1 MTINT
6 PFGSGMTVPGTGIIL
21 NNEMD
26 DFSVATG
33 VPNVYDLVD
42 VDAEAGF
49 DSKMFT
55 QGLRDGRGHDA
66 KPGARVF
73 L

>member
-1 MTINT
+1 MTE
-6 PFGSGMTVPGTGIIL
+6 TGLGGGRI
-21 NNEMD
+21 
-26 DFSVATG
+26 
-33 VPNVYDLVD
+33 VYDLVD

-55 QGLRDGRGHDA
+55 QGLRDGSGHDA